1 MELEKLYDP
10 VAEYYDIEHEGFRS
24 DIPFYLEEA
33 KKARGPVLE
42 LASGTGRITV
52 ELAKEGIETT
62 GLEISEGMLEVAK
75 RKTSKLD
82 TDARKKLTWI
92 HGDMRNFELGRKFP
106 LIFIP
111 FNSFQMLETRADQ
124 EACLACVSRHL
135 ENGGR
140 FILAVFAPSYD
151 RLVKRSMF
159 TYLGTHE
166 LPDGSK
172 LSRTEF
178 ANYDYVNQMISVEWI
193 YDVVDTRGNL
203 KRTLW
208 KFPVRY
214 LWRFEAEL
222 LLEKAGLQIEALY
235 GNYDRRE
242 FDHNG
247 SMLFLA
253 RKP

>member
-10 VAEYYDIEHEGFRS
+10 VAEFYDIEHEGFRP

-33 KKARGPVLE
+33 KKAGGPVLE
-42 LASGTGRITV
+42 LASGTGRVTV
-52 ELAKEGIETT
+52 ELAKAGIETV
-62 GLEISEGMLEVAK
+62 GLEISERMLEVAR
-75 RKTSKLD
+75 RKTSSLD
-82 TDARKKLTWI
+82 PDVQKKLTWI
-92 HGDMRNFELGRKFP
+92 QGDMRSFELGRKFP
-106 LIFIP
+106 MIFIP
-111 FNSFQMLETRADQ
+111 FNSFQMLETRANQ
-124 EACLACVSRHL
+124 EACLTCVSRHL
-135 ENGGR
+135 ASGGL
-140 FILAVFAPSYD
+140 FILAIFAPSYD

-166 LPDGSK
+166 LPDGST
-172 LSRTEF
+172 LSRTES
-178 ANYDYVNQMISVEWI
+178 AKYDFINQMISVEWI
-193 YDVVDTRGNL
+193 YDVVDPQGNL

-208 KFPVRY
+208 QFPVRY

-235 GNYDRRE
+235 GDYNRRE

-247 SMLFLA
+247 SMLFVT